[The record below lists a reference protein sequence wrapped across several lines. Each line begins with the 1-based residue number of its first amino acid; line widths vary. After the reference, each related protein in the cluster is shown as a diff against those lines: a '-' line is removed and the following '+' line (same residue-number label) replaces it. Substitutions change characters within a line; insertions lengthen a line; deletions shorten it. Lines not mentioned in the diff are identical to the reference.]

1 MDIHEFIR
9 KLNVKTLVEIG
20 AHFAEDTVIF
30 RASHPTARI
39 VAFEP
44 DPRNIALIR
53 TLGRDTLCELYPLA
67 LSNSN
72 GQQTFHLSS
81 GYLSGHPDKMHRDNP
96 YSSSSSL
103 KKPTAYLGQILPELK
118 FEKDTTV
125 DCVRLDD
132 FAPLTDTTIDFIWAD
147 VQGAEDLVFGG
158 ATETLKRTRFV
169 YTEYATGLYDGQLN
183 KAQLLAL
190 FGKDW
195 VVVHDYGNGHD
206 GDILLKN
213 STIA

>member
-1 MDIHEFIR
+1 MEIHAFIR
-9 KLNVKTLVEIG
+9 NLDVKTLVEIG

-30 RASHPTARI
+30 RASHPNARI

-44 DPRNIALIR
+44 DPRNLALIR
-53 TLGRDTLCELYPLA
+53 SLGRDTLCELHPLA
-67 LSNSN
+67 ISNSN
-72 GQQTFHLSS
+72 GQRTFHLSS
-81 GYLSGHPDKMHRDNP
+81 GHVSGHPDQMHRDNP

-103 KKPTAYLGQILPELK
+103 KAPTGHLIVHPVIK
-118 FEKDTTV
+118 FEETAV
-125 DCVRLDD
+125 VQCVRLDD
-132 FAPLTDTTIDFIWAD
+132 FAPLKDTTIDFIWAD

-169 YTEYATGLYDGQLN
+169 YTEYATDLYEGQLN
-183 KAQLLAL
+183 RTQLLNV

-195 VVVHDYGNGHD
+195 TVVHDYGNGRE

-213 STIA
+213 ITLA